1 MKEGR
6 KREDVKMK
14 KPRTLDTIR
23 VGEHLYIS
31 RLDISAEVA
40 QRMRDLGLALGAEVR
55 SVGESPLG
63 DPIMLV
69 AGGRVIAARKRDL
82 RSIFVTKS
90 FL

>member
-1 MKEGR
+1 
-6 KREDVKMK
+6 MK
-14 KPRTLDTIR
+14 KERTLDSISM
-23 VGEHLYIS
+23 GENLYIT
-31 RLDISAEVA
+31 RLDLMGGVTE
-40 QRMRDLGLALGAEVR
+40 RLCDLGFSVGQEVR